1 MLFKCRVV
9 FLVCMGRNIDNLKGV
24 FVERL
29 TDNRP
34 SHCDKTKKLNLA
46 IGFLYA
52 KTRRF
57 TLFTSVIM

>member
-1 MLFKCRVV
+1 
-9 FLVCMGRNIDNLKGV
+9 MGRNIDNLKGV

-57 TLFTSVIM
+57 TLFTSVII